1 MSLKGKDNQ
10 TASEDV
16 LKLAPQV
23 LYIFIQHIY
32 LPIFIRSEQ
41 KIVGHALCIA
51 VISALLTSIFFS
63 NSLDGYKKS
72 LELRIYEIL

>member
-23 LYIFIQHIY
+23 LYIFSQHIY
-32 LPIFIRSEQ
+32 LPIFIRSDL

-51 VISALLTSIFFS
+51 VISALLTSIFFFKFIRWLQDVTGTT
-63 NSLDGYKKS
+63 NL
-72 LELRIYEIL
+72 

>member
-23 LYIFIQHIY
+23 LYIFSTHIY
-32 LPIFIRSEQ
+32 PPIFIRSEQ
-41 KIVGHALCIA
+41 KIVGYFFVTIMCRNDE
-51 VISALLTSIFFS
+51 FFS
-63 NSLDGYKKS
+63 NSLDGFKNL
-72 LELRIYEIL
+72 LELRIYELF